1 MMGENNLYKKSEAG
15 MAHVVRH
22 DEPAAK
28 KVLIVDDEPTIQLTL
43 SYALRGAGFEV
54 VTASRLES
62 AEAALQRYSFNV
74 VIADI
79 RMSGILG
86 IDGLELLSYIK
97 RCWPQTT
104 VIIMTAYG
112 TDELRKDAL
121 DRGAAYY
128 YDKPIDITDLTNRM
142 KDIVKGTAND

>member
-1 MMGENNLYKKSEAG
+1 MMGENNAYKKSEAG
-15 MAHVVRH
+15 VAHAARH
-22 DEPAAK
+22 EEPGTR

-62 AEAALQRYSFNV
+62 AEAALQRYSFDV

-97 RCWPQTT
+97 RRWPQTI

-112 TDELRKDAL
+112 NEELRKDAFE
-121 DRGAAYY
+121 RGAAYY
-128 YDKPIDITDLTNRM
+128 YDKPIDITDLTNRL
-142 KDIVKGTAND
+142 KDIAKEIEHD

>member
-1 MMGENNLYKKSEAG
+1 MSENDMHRNTGTAAAHDAKQEMAG
-15 MAHVVRH
+15 AR
-22 DEPAAK
+22 

-43 SYALRGAGFEV
+43 TYALRCAGFEV

-62 AEAALQRYSFNV
+62 AEAALQRYSFDA

-86 IDGLELLSYIK
+86 IEGLELLSYIK
-97 RCWPQTT
+97 RRWPRTT

-112 TDELRKDAL
+112 TEELRKDAL
-121 DRGAAYY
+121 ERGAACY
-128 YDKPIDITDLTNRM
+128 YDKPVDITDLTNRL
-142 KDIVKGTAND
+142 KDFVLRA

>member
-1 MMGENNLYKKSEAG
+1 MGTAMGTQTESRTRDEKTG
-15 MAHVVRH
+15 AH
-22 DEPAAK
+22 

-43 SYALRGAGFEV
+43 SYALRSEGFEV

-62 AEAALQRYSFNV
+62 AEAALERYPFDV

-86 IDGLELLSYIK
+86 VDGLELLSYIK
-97 RCWPQTT
+97 RRWPGTA

-112 TDELRKDAL
+112 SDDVRQDAI
-121 DRGAAYY
+121 DRGASHY
-128 YDKPIDITDLTNRM
+128 YDKPV
-142 KDIVKGTAND
+142 DIVDLVDRLRALGART

>member
-1 MMGENNLYKKSEAG
+1 MIRGNQDI
-15 MAHVVRH
+15 H
-22 DEPAAK
+22 DGAMPGTTATKMK

-62 AEAALQRYSFNV
+62 AEAALDRYPFDV

-86 IDGLELLSYIK
+86 VDGLELLSYIK
-97 RCWPQTT
+97 RRWSDTK

-112 TDELRKDAL
+112 SEEIRRDAYA
-121 DRGAAYY
+121 RGATWY
-128 YDKPIDITDLTNRM
+128 YDKPIDITDLIRRLEGRT
-142 KDIVKGTAND
+142 DG

>member
-1 MMGENNLYKKSEAG
+1 MYKNDEADGAHAIKNNGHGS
-15 MAHVVRH
+15 R
-22 DEPAAK
+22 

-43 SYALRGAGFEV
+43 SYALRGVGFEV

-62 AEAALQRYSFNV
+62 AEAALQRYSFDV

-86 IDGLELLSYIK
+86 IEGLELLSYIK
-97 RCWPQTT
+97 RRWPRTM
-104 VIIMTAYG
+104 VVIMTAYG

-121 DRGAAYY
+121 ARGAAYY
-128 YDKPIDITDLTNRM
+128 YDKPIDITDLTNRL
-142 KDIVKGTAND
+142 KEIVTN

>member
-1 MMGENNLYKKSEAG
+1 MGDENMYTKSETGGAQAIRSAEG
-15 MAHVVRH
+15 RNR
-22 DEPAAK
+22 

-43 SYALRGAGFEV
+43 SYALRSAGFDV

-62 AEAALQRYSFNV
+62 AEAALQRYSFDA

-86 IDGLELLSYIK
+86 VEGLELLSYIK
-97 RCWPQTT
+97 RRWPKTT

-112 TDELRKDAL
+112 TEELRKDAL
-121 DRGAAYY
+121 ARGATFY
-128 YDKPIDITDLTNRM
+128 YDKPVDITDLTNRL
-142 KDIVKGTAND
+142 KESVA

>member
-1 MMGENNLYKKSEAG
+1 MGDTVMGTRTDTMMTQSEQ
-15 MAHVVRH
+15 
-22 DEPAAK
+22 AAAR

-43 SYALRGAGFEV
+43 SYALRSQGFEV

-62 AEAALQRYSFNV
+62 AEAALERYPFDV

-86 IDGLELLSYIK
+86 VDGLELLSYIK
-97 RCWPQTT
+97 RRWPHTA

-112 TDELRKDAL
+112 SDDVRQDAL
-121 DRGAAYY
+121 DRGASHY
-128 YDKPIDITDLTNRM
+128 YDKPIDIADLVDRLRAL
-142 KDIVKGTAND
+142 GAGS